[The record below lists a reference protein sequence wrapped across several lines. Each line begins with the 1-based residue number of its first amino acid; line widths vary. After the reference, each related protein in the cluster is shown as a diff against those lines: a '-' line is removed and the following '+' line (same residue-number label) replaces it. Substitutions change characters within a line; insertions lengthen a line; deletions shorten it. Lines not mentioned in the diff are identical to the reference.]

1 MLVDGT
7 HHRTVGWSD
16 GQLVLIDQPVLPH
29 EFRLWRTDDHLR
41 AASAIS
47 TMIVRGAGAIG
58 ATGAYGMA
66 LAARQ
71 APNDLAGF
79 ESYMKRSASTLAST
93 RPTAQ
98 NLFVGIRR
106 VEQAMAAAGGGERPD
121 DARDAALAAAHAFAD
136 EDAAACEAIG
146 RHGEVLLQDG
156 WGIGTHCNAGWLA
169 FVDWGSA
176 LSPVYR
182 ARRSGKRIR
191 VLVDE
196 TRPRGQGARLTAWE
210 LAGEGIEHAVIADN
224 AFAHLASRG
233 EVQAMITGA
242 DRVAANGD
250 VANKIGTCGRA
261 IICRH
266 LGIPFYV
273 ALPSS
278 TLDMDCPTGGSIPI
292 EERSPDE
299 VRFTWGQA
307 DDGSFARVRTTP
319 EGAPARNPAFDVTTA
334 DLIDGLITEFG
345 VFPASDEGT
354 ARVARA
360 RRAVDRGRIDRP
372 PGHE

>member
-1 MLVDGT
+1 MLVDG
-7 HHRTVGWSD
+7 HHFRTVDWED

-29 EFRLWRTDDHLR
+29 QFRLWRTADHR
-41 AASAIS
+41 DAAEAIS
-47 TMIVRGAGAIG
+47 TMVVRGAGAIG
-58 ATGAYGMA
+58 ATAAYAMA
-66 LAARQ
+66 LATRQ
-71 APNDLAGF
+71 APDGDF
-79 ESYMKRSASTLAST
+79 ERYMKDAAARLSAT

-98 NLFVGIRR
+98 NLFVGIRHVQDA
-106 VEQAMAAAGGGERPD
+106 VEAAGGARRPD
-121 DARDAALAAAHAFAD
+121 DSRDAALAAARAFAD

-146 RHGEVLLQDG
+146 RHGQALLQDG

-176 LSPVYR
+176 LSPVYA
-182 ARRSGKRIR
+182 ARRAGKQIR

-224 AFAHLASRG
+224 AFALLASRG
-233 EVQAMITGA
+233 EVQAMITGT

-250 VANKIGTCGRA
+250 VANKVGTYGRA

-278 TLDMDCPTGGSIPI
+278 TLDPECPSGDRIPI
-292 EERSPDE
+292 EERSGDE

-319 EGAPARNPAFDVTTA
+319 AGAPARNPAFDVTPA
-334 DLIDGLITEFG
+334 ELVDGLITEFG
-345 VFPASDEGT
+345 VFPASPEGAT
-354 ARVARA
+354 RISRA
-360 RRAVDRGRIDRP
+360 RRSVDRGGIDTV
-372 PGHE
+372 GGGE

>member
-7 HHRTVGWSD
+7 HHRTVDWAD
-16 GQLVLIDQPVLPH
+16 GQLILIDQPVLPH

-41 AASAIS
+41 AAEAIS

-58 ATGAYGMA
+58 ATGAYAMA

-71 APNDLAGF
+71 APDGHQDF
-79 ESYMKRSASTLAST
+79 ESYLRDASATLSAT

-98 NLFVGIRR
+98 NLFVGIQR
-106 VEQAMAAAGGGERPD
+106 VEQAISAAGGGARPD
-121 DARDAALAAAHAFAD
+121 DSRDAALAAARAFAD

-146 RHGEVLLQDG
+146 RHGEALLQDG
-156 WGIGTHCNAGWLA
+156 WGVGTHCNAGWLA

-182 ARRSGKRIR
+182 ARRSGKQIR

-210 LAGEGIEHAVIADN
+210 LAGEGVEHAVIADN
-224 AFAHLASRG
+224 AFAFLASRG

-278 TLDMDCPTGGSIPI
+278 TLDMECPSGHGIPI
-292 EERSPDE
+292 EERSGDE

-319 EGAPARNPAFDVTTA
+319 ADAPVRNPAFDVTPA
-334 DLIDGLITEFG
+334 NLVDGLITEFG
-345 VFPASDEGT
+345 VVPASEEGV

-360 RRAVDRGRIDRP
+360 RLSGDRGT
-372 PGHE
+372 H